1 MLKTTIKELFCA
13 ALLILLIII
22 RELFGIVVD
31 ICKKII
37 DFVDKLI
44 DKVLNIC

>member
-1 MLKTTIKELFCA
+1 MCNIEIKEIFCA
-13 ALLILLIII
+13 ALLIPLIII

-31 ICKKII
+31 ICKNII